1 MSTSREVSKKPSE
14 EIIEIDGDDEDDQIG
29 DLEEEMEM
37 EGDPFG
43 NYLVNEEGDNI
54 ADILSAGVKQMEM
67 QNKILIK
74 ILTVLSKADSV
85 SRAK

>member
-1 MSTSREVSKKPSE
+1 MSTSKEVSKKPAE
-14 EIIEIDGDDEDDQIG
+14 EIIELDGDEEGDEDLEG
-29 DLEEEMEM
+29 DLEEMNMGE
-37 EGDPFG
+37 DPFG

-74 ILTVLSKADSV
+74 ILTVLSK
-85 SRAK
+85 K